1 MKAPI
6 FTILLLGTLLSAN
19 AQVKSDTAK
28 VAAQSTAKV
37 SAKADTVGCW
47 FKELRRTRYS
57 YGWFRSTKDST
68 LREVWQHGYM
78 VKGSTVVYLYSDKK
92 TKVKNRIVD
101 SFEHGSPAMAANVK

>member
-1 MKAPI
+1 MKASI
-6 FTILLLGTLLSAN
+6 FTILLLGTLTFCAN

-28 VAAQSTAKV
+28 VAATSTAKV

-78 VKGSTVVYLYSDKK
+78 VKGSNVVYLYADKK
-92 TKVKNRIVD
+92 TKVKNKIVT
-101 SFEHGSPAMAANVK
+101 SFEHGPAMADVK

>member
-6 FTILLLGTLLSAN
+6 LTILLLSALCAN
-19 AQVKSDTAK
+19 AQVKSDSTK
-28 VAAQSTAKV
+28 VAAPSTTKV
-37 SAKADTVGCW
+37 SAKADTIGCW

-78 VKGSTVVYLYSDKK
+78 IKGESVVYLYADKK

-101 SFEHGSPAMAANVK
+101 SFEHGTPAMVANVK